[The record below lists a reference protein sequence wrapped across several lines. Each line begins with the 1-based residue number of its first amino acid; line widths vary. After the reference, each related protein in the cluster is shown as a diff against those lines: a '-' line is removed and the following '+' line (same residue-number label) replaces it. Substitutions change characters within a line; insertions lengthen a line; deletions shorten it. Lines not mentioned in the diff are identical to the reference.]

1 MKLSHWAK
9 KQGIHYK
16 TAWRL
21 WKTKQLP
28 VPAKQLSTGT
38 ILVEDE
44 PQPED
49 RGVALYARVSSADQR
64 NNLDRQLARLA
75 EFAAEKNLKVSKV
88 IKEIGSGLNGRR
100 PKLLSLLKDRQLSC
114 IVVEHKDR
122 LVRFGSEYLEALLES
137 SGRRLIVV
145 EKTEMKD
152 DLVQDMIDVLTS
164 FCARLYGRR
173 SAKNLERYALTTVSS
188 TGIDAC
194 GEAVQQ
200 GSSVK
205 QEENAVCPG
214 GING

>member
-1 MKLSHWAK
+1 MKLSQWAK

-28 VPAKQLSTGT
+28 VSAKQLSTGT

-44 PQPED
+44 PTPEK

-64 NNLDRQLARLA
+64 NDLDRQLARLV
-75 EFAAEKNLKVSKV
+75 EFAAKEDLKVSKV
-88 IKEIGSGLNGRR
+88 IQEIGSGLNGRR
-100 PKLLSLLKDRQLSC
+100 PKLLSLLKDRQLSG

-137 SGRRLIVV
+137 SGRRLMVM

-164 FCARLYGRR
+164 FCARFYGRR
-173 SAKNLERYALTTVSS
+173 SAKNRARKALREI
-188 TGIDAC
+188 TG
-194 GEAVQQ
+194 E
-200 GSSVK
+200 GSK
-205 QEENAVCPG
+205 
-214 GING
+214 GIQV

>member
-21 WKTKQLP
+21 WRTKQLP

-44 PQPED
+44 PTLKD
-49 RGVALYARVSSADQR
+49 SGVALYARVSSRDQK
-64 NNLDRQLARLA
+64 NDLDRQLARLA

-100 PKLLSLLKDRQLSC
+100 PKLLFLLKDRQLSG

-137 SGRRLIVV
+137 SGRKLIVI
-145 EKTEMKD
+145 ETTEMKD

-173 SAKNLERYALTTVSS
+173 SAKNKAKKALKEI
-188 TGIDAC
+188 TG
-194 GEAVQQ
+194 
-200 GSSVK
+200 
-205 QEENAVCPG
+205 
-214 GING
+214 

>member
-28 VPAKQLSTGT
+28 VPAKQLLTGT

-44 PQPED
+44 AQRED
-49 RGVALYARVSSADQR
+49 KGVALYARVSSADQR
-64 NNLDRQLARLA
+64 NDLDRQLARLV
-75 EFAAEKNLKVSKV
+75 EFAVEKNLKVSKV
-88 IKEIGSGLNGRR
+88 VKEIGSGLNGRR
-100 PKLLSLLKDRQLSC
+100 PKLLSLLKDHQLSG

-137 SGRRLIVV
+137 SNRRLVV
-145 EKTEMKD
+145 IEKTEMKD

-173 SAKNLERYALTTVSS
+173 SAKNRAKKALKSLEK
-188 TGIDAC
+188 C
-194 GEAVQQ
+194 
-200 GSSVK
+200 
-205 QEENAVCPG
+205 
-214 GING
+214 